1 MKFIITLI
9 CFMLV
14 TPVVNAGWFD
24 DSEQKQR
31 LQETEQQLN
40 VQRQMTENWRLVSF
54 SLGIGC
60 VLLFTIGTAIGAK
73 ARYDARTQQPAK

>member
-24 DSEQKQR
+24 DSEQKLR

-40 VQRQMTENWRLVSF
+40 VQRQTTENWRLVSF

>member
-1 MKFIITLI
+1 MKSIIILI

-24 DSEQKQR
+24 NEEQKQR
-31 LQETEQQLN
+31 LQETEQQLS
-40 VQRQMTENWRLVSF
+40 VQRQTTENWRLVSF

>member
-1 MKFIITLI
+1 MKSIILLI

-14 TPVVNAGWFD
+14 TPAVNAGWFD
-24 DSEQKQR
+24 DAEHTQR

-40 VQRQMTENWRLVSF
+40 VQRQTTENWRIISF
-54 SLGIGC
+54 GLGIGC

>member
-31 LQETEQQLN
+31 LQGTEQQLN
-40 VQRQMTENWRLVSF
+40 VQRQTTENWRLVSF

>member
-31 LQETEQQLN
+31 LQEIEQQLN
-40 VQRQMTENWRLVSF
+40 VQRQTTENWRLVSF

>member
-1 MKFIITLI
+1 MKFIITRI

-31 LQETEQQLN
+31 LQEIEQQLN
-40 VQRQMTENWRLVSF
+40 VQRQTTENWRLVSF